1 LFGFSKFQE
10 VSRAS
15 FINEKFPGRAC
26 KGSIVIKVFN
36 HWFHRKTIAQVAVD
50 LMFPV
55 VCVILA
61 AMWIGGGG
69 RFELEKVAF
78 YAVIFALTMIVFNT
92 WLGIYQRVHS
102 RTREETRARAVLSLY
117 LAIPLAYGVFYLLSV
132 AEVDRNFMLLS
143 GLAALFTTLLRRVH
157 SAHSSSGSILRH
169 RVLVFGVGEEA
180 ENVGRVLRKSDP
192 DIQIVGFYP
201 CATETEIVVPAQ
213 VVLSQQMSLSDTAQ
227 SLKVDE
233 IIVAVRERRGGA
245 LPLRELLDC
254 KLSGVRVL
262 DLASYFERALGQL
275 RLDSLRV
282 GWLIFGEGFRQN
294 WRRTSIKRLFD
305 VLVAA
310 FLLLLALPVMMLTA
324 ILIVLED
331 GFSVFYRQERVGLD
345 GRLFKV
351 IKFRSMFNDAE
362 SDGKPRWATLDDD
375 RVTRVGRLIRKL
387 RIDEL
392 PQLYNVLVGDMSLVG
407 PRPERPYFVDQLTR
421 DIPFYAVRH
430 SVKPGLTGWAQVMY
444 KYGAT
449 VEDSVQ
455 KLQYDLYYVKNHTL
469 FLDILILFQTV
480 GVVLTGKGAR

>member
-1 LFGFSKFQE
+1 
-10 VSRAS
+10 
-15 FINEKFPGRAC
+15 
-26 KGSIVIKVFN
+26 VIKVFN
-36 HWFHRKTIAQVAVD
+36 HWFHRKTVAQVAVD

-55 VCVILA
+55 VCVIFA
-61 AMWIGGGG
+61 AMWLGRGG
-69 RFELEKVAF
+69 RLELEKVAF
-78 YAVIFALTMIVFNT
+78 YAVIFALLMIVLNA
-92 WLGIYQRVHS
+92 WLGIYQRAHS
-102 RTREETRARAVLSLY
+102 PTREETRARAVLSLY
-117 LAIPLAYGVFYLLSV
+117 LAIPLAYVVFALLSV
-132 AEVDRNFMLLS
+132 AEVDRGFMLLS

-157 SAHSSSGSILRH
+157 SAHSGPGSLLSH

-192 DIQIVGFYP
+192 DIEIVGFYP
-201 CATETEIVVPAQ
+201 CSTDSEIVVPSQ
-213 VVLSQQMSLSDTAQ
+213 VILSQEMSLSDTAH

-282 GWLIFGEGFRQN
+282 GWLIFGEGFRQS
-294 WRRTSIKRLFD
+294 WRRTTVKRLFD
-305 VLVAA
+305 VVIAA
-310 FLLLLALPVMMLTA
+310 GLLLLALPVMLLTA
-324 ILIVLED
+324 LLIVLED
-331 GFSVFYRQERVGLD
+331 GFAIFYRQERVGLD

-351 IKFRSMFNDAE
+351 IKFRSMRNDAE
-362 SDGKPRWATLDDD
+362 SDGKPRWATLDDE
-375 RVTRVGRLIRKL
+375 RVTRVGRIIRRL

-392 PQLYNVLVGDMSLVG
+392 PQLYNVLAGDMSLVG

-430 SVKPGLTGWAQVMY
+430 SVKPGLTGWAQVSY
-444 KYGAT
+444 QYGST

>member
-1 LFGFSKFQE
+1 M
-10 VSRAS
+10 
-15 FINEKFPGRAC
+15 
-26 KGSIVIKVFN
+26 IKVFN

-69 RFELEKVAF
+69 HLELEKVAF
-78 YAVIFALTMIVFNT
+78 YAVIFALTMVVFNT

-132 AEVDRNFMLLS
+132 AEIDRNFLLLS

-157 SAHSSSGSILRH
+157 SAHSRSGSILSH

-192 DIQIVGFYP
+192 DIQIVGYYP
-201 CATETEIVVPAQ
+201 CATETEIVVPVQ
-213 VVLSQQMSLSDTAQ
+213 VVLSQEMSLSDTAQ
-227 SLKVDE
+227 SLRVDE

-282 GWLIFGEGFRQN
+282 GWMIFGEGFRQN
-294 WRRTSIKRLFD
+294 WRRTSVKRLFD
-305 VLVAA
+305 VVVASA
-310 FLLLLALPVMMLTA
+310 LLLLSLPVMMLTA

-331 GFSVFYRQERVGLD
+331 GLSIFYRQERVGLD

-392 PQLYNVLVGDMSLVG
+392 PQLYNVLAGDMSLVG

-430 SVKPGLTGWAQVMY
+430 SVKPGLTGWAQVRY
-444 KYGAT
+444 QYGST
-449 VEDSVQ
+449 FEDSVH